1 MDKTL
6 WDRHESNAASRS
18 VIGWFL
24 RHRGVPD
31 TGDYRGV
38 KVFMAYPESGCPV
51 YDSSFVMKEV
61 ERKMAY
67 VAL

>member
-31 TGDYRGV
+31 TGDCGGI
-38 KVFMAYPESGCPV
+38 KVFMAYPGSGCLV
-51 YDSSFVMKEV
+51 YDSSSVMDEV
-61 ERKMAY
+61 ERMIA
-67 VAL
+67 